1 MTPDNYKQSF
11 TDDFK
16 QEESC
21 KIFKKKKKKRYLKLD
36 KKNHVILQRVLYKHV
51 HKYHNCKCQC
61 IITIHIHI
69 YNSMWYN

>member
-21 KIFKKKKKKRYLKLD
+21 KIFYVKLD

>member
-11 TDDFK
+11 TDDFN

-21 KIFKKKKKKRYLKLD
+21 KIKKKKKKVFEIRQ
-36 KKNHVILQRVLYKHV
+36 KNHVILQRVLYKHV